1 MSQTNSTLPAA
12 PQTTKAVPTL
22 SIRTKADNPDH
33 HLWNNHGIWFV
44 HYTIHPDGL
53 TKERVR
59 KSLGTRSLEEA
70 RRLRDRLFE
79 KLSKGLWPE
88 GAAA

>member
-1 MSQTNSTLPAA
+1 MSTTTITPTKSPIPGPHAGDSHAA
-12 PQTTKAVPTL
+12 GKPGPSSLEQP
-22 SIRTKADNPDH
+22 R
-33 HLWNNHGIWFV
+33 IWFV
-44 HYTIHPDGL
+44 HYTSTRTVL

-79 KLSKGLWPE
+79 KLSNGIWPQQ
-88 GAAA
+88 GCATC